1 MLPLYYIIL
10 FRTLIFYLNK
20 REIQVIQKA
29 LISIS
34 CFIPDIALLLNYKT
48 LTMIIE
54 IAVFNLESAIAAF
67 EAGAH
72 RIELCSSPAEG
83 GLTPSAATMRLAVK
97 YIKIPIHVMIRPRE
111 GDFCYSAKEF
121 ETMLLD
127 VAAAKIAG
135 MKGVVAGFL
144 NPDGTVDEDRLSVFV
159 KAASP
164 MNVTFH
170 RAFDMVSDQEKAL
183 EAIVRAGCSRIL
195 TSGGKQTAPEGIDAI
210 SNMITKANGRI
221 TIMPGSGVNND
232 NIIRL
237 AEMSGASEMHLSAR
251 KLVPGKMNFRNPI
264 VSMGGNVNIPDYD
277 LQMPDKKM
285 IQEIVSLF
293 G

>member
-1 MLPLYYIIL
+1 L
-10 FRTLIFYLNK
+10 FLT
-20 REIQVIQKA
+20 
-29 LISIS
+29 
-34 CFIPDIALLLNYKT
+34 DIALLLNYKSF
-48 LTMIIE
+48 TMIIE
-54 IAVFNLESAIAAF
+54 IAVFNLESAIMAF

-97 YIKIPIHVMIRPRE
+97 YVKIPVHVMIRPRE

-135 MKGVVAGFL
+135 MKGVVTGIL
-144 NPDGTVDEDRLSVFV
+144 NPDGTVDEDRMSVFV

-170 RAFDMVSDQEKAL
+170 RAFDMVADQDKEL
-183 EAIVRAGCSRIL
+183 ETIIRSGCVRIL
-195 TSGGKQTAPEGIDAI
+195 TSGGKPTAPEGIDAI
-210 SNMITKANGRI
+210 SNIIIKANGRI
-221 TIMPGSGVNND
+221 TIMPGSGVNMN
-232 NIIRL
+232 NIRYL
-237 AEMSGASEMHLSAR
+237 AEMSGATEMHLSAR
-251 KLVPGKMNFRNPI
+251 KLVSGKMNFRNS
-264 VSMGGNVNIPDYD
+264 VVTMGGNVTIPDYD
-277 LQMPDKKM
+277 LQMPDQKM
-285 IQEIVSLF
+285 ILEIVGLF